1 MIRVAISLIAALL
14 GIASTMPQAAAQ
26 AVGPDE
32 AHEAP
37 ARVRPNVALSPV
49 QKRTI
54 YNAVSQQ
61 RPRTSPADIPLV
73 VGALLRNAADA
84 ARTRRRRLVGTVPQI
99 RYGGRQ
105 CGCS

>member
-37 ARVRPNVALSPV
+37 ARVRPVTRNDRPLS
-49 QKRTI
+49 I
-54 YNAVSQQ
+54 GC
-61 RPRTSPADIPLV
+61 LE
-73 VGALLRNAADA
+73 
-84 ARTRRRRLVGTVPQI
+84 
-99 RYGGRQ
+99 RQ
-105 CGCS
+105 GET